1 MRTFTEV
8 VGQMINA
15 LSKSS
20 ALKRKEGIA
29 KLLVT
34 IEEKYHD
41 FLGKADEFRRQY
53 AEYKRSIRIAK
64 HAGDEAGMQDAAR
77 QAGNAQKNMKR
88 YNSTARQYKLMQDL
102 LVDFVAAID
111 FLIKEEQYKD
121 IRKNVP
127 RAESLYNKAVRGAYS
142 EFAKSVK
149 ALTQTLREIAKRF
162 GVDQAEYDDYVYT
175 AEIEDEIGEELH
187 EAQFG
192 HVTDRQKEDEKGI
205 IDEALA
211 EDEDEKRI
219 IDDDLSELA
228 EVKPL
233 EDDEVT
239 EDKKNPGDKND
250 PHKA

>member
-34 IEEKYHD
+34 IEEKYQD
-41 FLGKADEFRRQY
+41 LLREANEYGKKLN
-53 AEYKRSIRIAK
+53 EYKRSIRIAK
-64 HAGDEAGMQDAAR
+64 HARDEAGMQNAAR
-77 QAGNAQKNMKR
+77 QAVNAELNKN
-88 YNSTARQYKLMQDL
+88 QYDGIAEQYQLMQYL
-102 LVDFVAAID
+102 LVNFVAAID
-111 FLIKEEQYKD
+111 FLMREEQYKE

-142 EFAKSVK
+142 EFAESVE
-149 ALTQTLREIAKRF
+149 ALTRTLRDIARNF
-162 GVDQAEYDDYVYT
+162 ATDQAEHADYERT
-175 AEIEDEIGEELH
+175 AQVEDEIQRSLH
-187 EAQFG
+187 EAQYG
-192 HVTDRQKEDEKGI
+192 YVTDRQRDNEKRI
-205 IDEALA
+205 IEEALA

-219 IDDDLSELA
+219 IDDLSELA